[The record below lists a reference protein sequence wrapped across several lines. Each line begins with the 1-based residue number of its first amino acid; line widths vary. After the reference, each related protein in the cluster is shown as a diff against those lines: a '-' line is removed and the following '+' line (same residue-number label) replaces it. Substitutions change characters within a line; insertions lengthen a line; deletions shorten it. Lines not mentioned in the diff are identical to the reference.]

1 MSADFDRPIQG
12 EALLDVRV
20 AEESDGAV
28 DNTSSPIAHFN
39 ATSFDESTAA
49 PRGGVTRDANT
60 QSVRRRGAA
69 TTFQLPVRSPA
80 SVGVGEGVDWGK
92 EVGDLPMEDRVTFRG
107 APERQN
113 SSGVGQKPSGA
124 PRQRPVSCRSARSQ
138 TFLAAQ
144 PVQIVQLPYKCT
156 LEDLNRYSYWWLH
169 CEEAR
174 PAWADDFPHLAALRN
189 HVRRALLAANLE
201 VCFVR
206 CWHAF
211 EAPPE
216 EAKPSLANCTL
227 DFGSPVLPPRST
239 RGGGGAASSST
250 GGNTLEDAALLT
262 EARRC
267 NAAALS
273 PWPEL
278 LTGKS
283 QGVYRKRQLL
293 KKFSYEVVHASQL
306 LQEPEAAEE
315 LAGCPKEVLSELCFT
330 FAAFQPALLDEGLVK
345 GSLSPLDPDSGTPG
359 MDDVMRVVEDN
370 RDEHAETESPLILAE
385 LAAELATAARE
396 YRPELP
402 VTSWLLQA
410 ACMCGHVELVEKLL
424 EPDELDDGEVGGL
437 SDIDAMAALAAG
449 WLGYSAFH
457 PLQPRRPAQA
467 ADWLDLKSSL
477 ARAVLTAHRVV
488 LLVSATTHDE
498 NWSLK
503 GAKLDMVWNLIR
515 QTHRRVMVCKP
526 FILALMHII
535 LEAQEQI
542 VHAKSQEL
550 ERRGRERQ
558 ERRQAKINAK
568 LAKQRAREDGTP
580 HTLAEHTDEE
590 GGVHGHGHGDPEEDE
605 DDDDDLDD
613 DSGLDSDQSLPEG
626 AALFSKLHQVAV
638 TTYHLAVY
646 AANQALVF
654 DALCILKAVGAWQA
668 VTPQVLLDLAA
679 QFPNMAEQFLRMMG
693 LEHVRLEDKGVP
705 YELSRGFATA
715 AACTVGDDEQLG
727 GTGASMVHFAIRTT
741 HTPSWIQLF
750 MLPGGV
756 RGRGGGSRG
765 LGGGGGGA
773 DAKPGQQAAA
783 AAAAG
788 GEGGSGGFLDVRM
801 LQLLGW
807 TLAGFACQGPGS
819 LFLACMLAVIVWG
832 LLPYMLAPLVAA
844 LAVLA
849 VRMWQPLQK
858 VQVQAGSAK
867 VQPAAAGGEGGPVGH
882 TFNPHHHQSMSA
894 ASSRQQQLVKGA
906 AAAAS
911 QQLSGGGAYSINCQR
926 LMFPVKLK
934 DWKTVTALLQA
945 LLLAPGVH
953 PSVFGTP
960 VLRALIL
967 FKYNYCVKFLI
978 MYQFLL
984 HMVYMGLFITYAV
997 SIQEMEPVEE
1007 RTSGLG
1013 SGSSQ
1018 CHLPAPSRAQ
1028 GGVMVALLVITVDH
1042 IIKEVIQV
1050 LKCGLRAVTNFWDI
1064 LDFFSIGLV
1073 LAMLIAQTT
1082 CAAGFTPTHLRCMA
1096 AVEVLVLFSRVLY
1109 FAMASDSLG
1118 SFVRMVMETVT
1129 DLLLF
1134 FVFLLFMFLGFV
1146 ISLRVL
1152 QGSAVS
1158 TQEVFIRLFCV
1169 LYGDTNYLLDLDE
1182 SPGGVSEVGQVITSI
1197 FMVLITIVMLN
1208 LLISIIGD
1216 SYDRIRANESW
1227 ESLHNKAQLVVE
1239 AESQVPGRMLDRV
1252 YDWCVTTTGAEVSG
1266 DAPAYIY
1273 TISPVYN
1280 WTPPA
1285 NLPGS
1290 TFEVAEATGEAAGE
1304 DEEDLEQHWQG
1315 RLNDVRRHVSTAGRE
1330 QRVALQALKKKVE
1343 GLEGAMVEKLNKLQ
1357 DTLLARLAA
1366 TTPGS
1371 VYSRSIKGK
1380 WI

>member
-1 MSADFDRPIQG
+1 MVEP
-12 EALLDVRV
+12 ALD
-20 AEESDGAV
+20 
-28 DNTSSPIAHFN
+28 
-39 ATSFDESTAA
+39 
-49 PRGGVTRDANT
+49 
-60 QSVRRRGAA
+60 
-69 TTFQLPVRSPA
+69 
-80 SVGVGEGVDWGK
+80 
-92 EVGDLPMEDRVTFRG
+92 DRVTFRG
-107 APERQN
+107 PPKRHSH
-113 SSGVGQKPSGA
+113 SSGGGSQKPPGA
-124 PRQRPVSCRSARSQ
+124 PRPRPVSCRSARSQ
-138 TFLAAQ
+138 TFIAAQ
-144 PVQIVQLPYKCT
+144 PVQIVQIPYKCT
-156 LEDLNRYSYWWLH
+156 LDDLNSYSYFWLH
-169 CEEAR
+169 CEEAEPPWAPDW
-174 PAWADDFPHLAALRN
+174 PALAALRA
-189 HVRRALLAANLE
+189 HVRRAVLVANLE

-206 CWHAF
+206 CWHLY
-211 EAPPE
+211 EPPPE

-227 DFGSPVLPPRST
+227 DVGAPVLPMTALAPPPVPSAGSSPPRTSAA
-239 RGGGGAASSST
+239 RGGGRGVASSSQAPAGA
-250 GGNTLEDAALLT
+250 GGAVEGSALLG
-262 EARRC
+262 ERRRA

-278 LTGKS
+278 LTGGSKAGG
-283 QGVYRKRQLL
+283 GVYRKRQLL

-306 LQEPEAAEE
+306 LQEPELADE
-315 LAGCPKEVLSELCFT
+315 LAACPEGLLWELAFT

-345 GSLSPLDPDSGTPG
+345 GSLSPLDPDSRTPG
-359 MDDVMRVVEDN
+359 MDDVLRLVEDN
-370 RDEHAETESPLILAE
+370 RDDHVETESPLILAE
-385 LAAELATAARE
+385 LAAELAAAARE
-396 YRPELP
+396 HRPELP

-424 EPDELDDGEVGGL
+424 EPDDLDDGQVGGL
-437 SDIDAMAALAAG
+437 SDTDAMTALASG
-449 WLGYSAFH
+449 WMGYSAFH
-457 PLQPRRPAQA
+457 PLQPRRPPQA

-488 LLVSATTHDE
+488 LLVSATSHDE
-498 NWSLK
+498 TWSLK
-503 GAKLDMVWNLIR
+503 GAKLDMVWGLIR
-515 QTHRRVMVCKP
+515 KTHRRVVVCKP

-568 LAKQRAREDGTP
+568 LAKQRAREDGTQHLP
-580 HTLAEHTDEE
+580 RAEYTDED
-590 GGVHGHGHGDPEEDE
+590 GGVGLHHVHHDHDHGHDGDG
-605 DDDDDLDD
+605 DDDLDDIDD

-646 AANQALVF
+646 SANQALVF
-654 DALCILKAVGAWQA
+654 DALCILKAVGAWTA
-668 VTPQVLLDLAA
+668 ITPQVLLDLAA
-679 QFPNMAEQFLRMMG
+679 HFPNMAEQFLRMMS
-693 LEHVRLEDKGVP
+693 LENVRLEDKGVP

-727 GTGASMVHFAIRTT
+727 ATGAAMVHFAIRTT
-741 HTPSWIQLF
+741 HAHSWIQLF
-750 MLPGGV
+750 MRPGGV
-756 RGRGGGSRG
+756 RA
-765 LGGGGGGA
+765 GGA
-773 DAKPGQQAAA
+773 GGAGGDAPAPQVAAAAAAA

-788 GEGGSGGFLDVRM
+788 AAGGGEGSRRLLDVRM

-819 LFLACMLAVIVWG
+819 LFLACLLAVVTWG
-832 LLPYMLAPLVAA
+832 VLPYLLAPLAA
-844 LAVLA
+844 AVVVVA
-849 VRMWQPLQK
+849 VRLWQPVQKLQ
-858 VQVQAGSAK
+858 A
-867 VQPAAAGGEGGPVGH
+867 AAAGGGGGGGGARVQPVAAAMAVEAGLRG
-882 TFNPHHHQSMSA
+882 QSMSA
-894 ASSRQQQLVKGA
+894 ATARQQQQHLAKSAA

-911 QQLSGGGAYSINCQR
+911 QQLSGGGAYSINCRR

-934 DWKTVTALLQA
+934 DWRTVTELLQV

-984 HMVYMGLFITYAV
+984 HLVYMALFIAYAV

-1007 RTSGLG
+1007 RAAGLLG
-1013 SGSSQ
+1013 SGGGGSGGGGH
-1018 CHLPAPSRAQ
+1018 CHVPAPSAGQ

-1042 IIKEVIQV
+1042 VIKEVIQV
-1050 LKCGLRAVTNFWDI
+1050 LKCGLRAVTNFWDL
-1064 LDFFSIGLV
+1064 LDFASIGLV
-1073 LAMLIAQTT
+1073 LSMVISHAL
-1082 CAAGFTPTHLRCMA
+1082 CAPGFTPTILRCLA

-1118 SFVRMVMETVT
+1118 SFVRMVMDTVT
-1129 DLLLF
+1129 DLALF

-1146 ISLRVL
+1146 IALRVI
-1152 QGSAVS
+1152 QGPMVT
-1158 TQEVFIRLFCV
+1158 TQDVFIRLFCV
-1169 LYGDTNYLLDLDE
+1169 LYGDTDYLLALD
-1182 SPGGVSEVGQVITSI
+1182 SAPGGISQVAQVITSI

-1239 AESQVPGRMLDRV
+1239 AESQVPGGMLDRI
-1252 YDWCVTTTGAEVSG
+1252 YDWCVTTSGAQLQSG
-1266 DAPAYIY
+1266 EDAPAYIY

-1290 TFEVAEATGEAAGE
+1290 TFEVVEAAGE
-1304 DEEDLEQHWQG
+1304 AAAGGGGGGDLLDDDDLEQHWQG
-1315 RLNDVRRHVSTAGRE
+1315 RLNDVRRHVSAAGRE
-1330 QRVALQALKKKVE
+1330 QRAALQALRKRVE
-1343 GLEGAMVEKLNKLQ
+1343 GLEGSVVERLNKMQ
-1357 DTLLARLAA
+1357 ETLLARLSSLNG
-1366 TTPGS
+1366 PGS
-1371 VYSRSIKGK
+1371 VHSRSVNMKGK